1 MEYYMLQFVFAKR
14 VFCSSIICTF
24 ERRKIAMIKYAKM
37 NYIANC
43 LFYDAVESGD
53 DRLTA
58 AEKVVSIADS
68 YEGIDR
74 IVIIFTI
81 TVKLMHLKI
90 ELTSNLLNYA
100 ISAVQEFQTIPK
112 EELDELIQRED
123 YIRDMEIVNRRII
136 RDLRNRYHVDILNDD
151 AEEGE

>member
-1 MEYYMLQFVFAKR
+1 M
-14 VFCSSIICTF
+14 T
-24 ERRKIAMIKYAKM
+24 MIKYAKM

-58 AEKVVSIADS
+58 AEKVMSIADS

-74 IVIIFTI
+74 IVIICNI
-81 TVKLMHLKI
+81 IAKLLHLKI
-90 ELTSNLLNYA
+90 ELTSHLLDYA
-100 ISAVQEFQTIPK
+100 VLAVQEFQAIPK
-112 EELDELIQRED
+112 EELEELIQRED
-123 YIRDMEIVNRRII
+123 YIRDMEIVNRRMI

>member
-1 MEYYMLQFVFAKR
+1 
-14 VFCSSIICTF
+14 
-24 ERRKIAMIKYAKM
+24 MIKYAKM

-58 AEKVVSIADS
+58 AEKVMSIADS

-74 IVIIFTI
+74 IVIICNI
-81 TVKLMHLKI
+81 IAKLLHLKI
-90 ELTSNLLNYA
+90 ELTSHLLDYA
-100 ISAVQEFQTIPK
+100 VLAVQEFQAIPK
-112 EELDELIQRED
+112 EELEELIQRED
-123 YIRDMEIVNRRII
+123 YIRDMEIVNRRMI